1 MTPGGPPLFVLG
13 VRRSGTTLLRVML
26 ERHSQLA
33 VPDESYFVPQLADRH
48 LRRIEVDGF
57 VDDLSRIDT
66 LAEWEVPL
74 DKVRARLYDGMPT
87 GEAIGTVYAVYA
99 EERDKP
105 RWGDKTPMYMQSLRL
120 LERLFPDA
128 LFVHLIRDGR
138 DA

>member
-1 MTPGGPPLFVLG
+1 GRPNRWG
-13 VRRSGTTLLRVML
+13 
-26 ERHSQLA
+26 
-33 VPDESYFVPQLADRH
+33 
-48 LRRIEVDGF
+48 
-57 VDDLSRIDT
+57 
-66 LAEWEVPL
+66 
-74 DKVRARLYDGMPT
+74 ARLYDGMPT

-138 DA
+138 DAALSFLSMPRGIVTETWAHPRSPADFACQWRTEAAAARRPRRRAGGARHPPGRSD